1 MQSLGGL
8 RHSHKD
14 SINMDWQKP
23 AFVAMPIT
31 CRRTLSLRHL
41 RNSWHSMERPLW
53 RSCAQKRYPGAA
65 IARLLAMRFLVQTH
79 RVEDI
84 FVTPAGKTHRRLHT
98 LTSFARVQG
107 SKLWYPEDAMLA
119 PFPDESRNITLKG
132 DRRQDGVKKHTGR
145 PQAVRSFLKKF

>member
-1 MQSLGGL
+1 MQTDAFAAALKELMALDGETTVAIMCSEAVPWRCHRSLIGDAL
-8 RHSHKD
+8 
-14 SINMDWQKP
+14 
-23 AFVAMPIT
+23 
-31 CRRTLSLRHL
+31 
-41 RNSWHSMERPLW
+41 
-53 RSCAQKRYPGAA
+53 
-65 IARLLAMRFLVQTH
+65 LVQTH